1 MQRIVLKL
9 VVIVASLVLL
19 SPSSAYAK
27 LALYSPADMITKSQ
41 LIVIA
46 KATQRSEQGQRVT
59 GKFAIQKVLIGD
71 YESKTILVEHRRG
84 ECDATPD
91 IPDVGTE
98 VFMLLLKDY
107 EGNYCCINPN
117 SMGIIK
123 NGRVACIYQGVNVDR
138 QPYVHVYNCFIE
150 GIARIE
156 SESARKQAD
165 ITGASTSKDDLAKS
179 PNGSKLIY
187 TEVLIPAALLILF
200 LYLRREHSETDQ

>member
-1 MQRIVLKL
+1 VH
-9 VVIVASLVLL
+9 L
-19 SPSSAYAK
+19 S
-27 LALYSPADMITKSQ
+27 
-41 LIVIA
+41 
-46 KATQRSEQGQRVT
+46 
-59 GKFAIQKVLIGD
+59 
-71 YESKTILVEHRRG
+71 
-84 ECDATPD
+84 
-91 IPDVGTE
+91 
-98 VFMLLLKDY
+98 
-107 EGNYCCINPN
+107 
-117 SMGIIK
+117 
-123 NGRVACIYQGVNVDR
+123 GVNVD